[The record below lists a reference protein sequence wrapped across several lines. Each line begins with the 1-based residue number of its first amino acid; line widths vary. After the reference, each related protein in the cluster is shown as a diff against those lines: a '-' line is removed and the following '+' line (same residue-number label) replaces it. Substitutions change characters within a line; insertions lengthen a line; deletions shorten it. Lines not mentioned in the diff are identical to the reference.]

1 MARWTAKCWLG
12 SASGYQN
19 LEVQSNTAHGAKEQ
33 LQRIYGAEQ
42 IINLRQ
48 VNESKPSFSSGDDN
62 SFGGIFVAFLIV
74 IALAITY
81 WPITL
86 AIAALF
92 IIYKIFV

>member
-1 MARWTAKCWLG
+1 MARWTARCWLG
-12 SASGYQN
+12 SASGYQD

-48 VNESKPSFSSGDDN
+48 VNENKPSFSYGGDN

-74 IALAITY
+74 IALAVTY

-86 AIAALF
+86 AIVALF
-92 IIYKIFV
+92 ILYKVFV